1 MFRAAANPRPLR
13 RPQSRNTAMRYSHR
27 HLPTRPAQHVV
38 LPTALRPAAAMRA
51 LVLLLVALLLVF
63 IALMNITG
71 GYHVG
76 GPVLGS
82 ILLIG
87 LVAANYAR

>member
-1 MFRAAANPRPLR
+1 
-13 RPQSRNTAMRYSHR
+13 
-27 HLPTRPAQHVV
+27 
-38 LPTALRPAAAMRA
+38 MRA
-51 LVLLLVALLLVF
+51 LVLLLVALLLIF
-63 IALMNITG
+63 IGLMNITG

>member
-1 MFRAAANPRPLR
+1 MLRVANHHQPARRAPG
-13 RPQSRNTAMRYSHR
+13 RNTAMRYSQR
-27 HLPTRPAQHVV
+27 HLVPRPAPQAAA
-38 LPTALRPAAAMRA
+38 PSTLRVAPAMRA
-51 LVLLLVALLLVF
+51 LVLLLITLLLVF
-63 IALMNITG
+63 IGLMNITG

-87 LVAANYAR
+87 IGAANYAR